1 MPAPLD
7 YDQLLEQLID
17 AKAGDAIKAKR
28 LNEAMIA
35 SLLNI
40 AATTNGPATFGVT
53 HQQQANAARHIRED
67 GWHPQGPPH
76 QQRSRMVPRRQGRP

>member
-1 MPAPLD
+1 
-7 YDQLLEQLID
+7 
-17 AKAGDAIKAKR
+17 
-28 LNEAMIA
+28 MIA

-67 GWHPQGPPH
+67 GWHLKARPTSSGAEWFLADKEGHEVKPTDDGASWTVDPGPDLPDNA
-76 QQRSRMVPRRQGRP
+76 